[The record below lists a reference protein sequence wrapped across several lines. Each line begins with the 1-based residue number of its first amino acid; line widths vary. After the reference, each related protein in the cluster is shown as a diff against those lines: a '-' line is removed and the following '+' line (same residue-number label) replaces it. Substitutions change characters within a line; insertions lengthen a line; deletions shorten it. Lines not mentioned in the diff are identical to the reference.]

1 MQKGLRD
8 RNSPSCTLSQNGY
21 GASGSGQ
28 TPLASTHAPAPTTW
42 VPAPRATTESVSA
55 RGLGG
60 VLSHRNASL
69 CSHGPCARPSGAAV
83 GCIRHSGS
91 CQDCLVQAPQHEP
104 TNCPSWSMFL
114 GQQQQMRWPATP
126 RLLRAAV
133 AHKVQV
139 HSAELMAFA
148 TTLLWVYPVQRQP
161 AQTFRSHCRRQLC
174 QLCWAEA
181 PIKIARM
188 TLTIKLDR
196 NWSSFQ
202 LANSAPPLS
211 VTDSAI
217 APSARMLPHLR
228 AARW

>member
-1 MQKGLRD
+1 MA
-8 RNSPSCTLSQNGY
+8 T
-21 GASGSGQ
+21 
-28 TPLASTHAPAPTTW
+28 
-42 VPAPRATTESVSA
+42 VPADLAKHHWHPPTHQHPPPGCQRPGQQRSRSRRAVLAACFHTGMPAFARMVHA
-55 RGLGG
+55 RGLLAR
-60 VLSHRNASL
+60 LSDAS
-69 CSHGPCARPSGAAV
+69 G
-83 GCIRHSGS
+83 I
-91 CQDCLVQAPQHEP
+91 QAPVRTAWFRRHNMSQRTAP
-104 TNCPSWSMFL
+104 PPPPSWSMFL